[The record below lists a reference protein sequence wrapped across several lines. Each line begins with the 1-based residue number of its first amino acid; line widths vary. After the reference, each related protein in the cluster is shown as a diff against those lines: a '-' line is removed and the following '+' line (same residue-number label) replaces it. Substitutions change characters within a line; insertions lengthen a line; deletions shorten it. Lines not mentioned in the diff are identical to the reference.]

1 MKRRALLASL
11 GSAAG
16 VGLAG
21 CLGGSAELADNEVG
35 MSTRRFEPTTET
47 VEVGTTVRW
56 RNTDRG
62 VHTVTAYEDGIPEEA
77 AYFATGGF
85 DSEQAAKDAWYG
97 GTDGGLDP
105 GEAFEYTFEVPGEY
119 GYYCIP
125 HEAAGM
131 VGTVVVE

>member
-1 MKRRALLASL
+1 MKRRTLLASL
-11 GSAAG
+11 GSAAS

-21 CLGGSAELADNEVG
+21 CLGGSEELADNEVG
-35 MSTRRFEPTTET
+35 MSTRRFEPTTRT
-47 VEVGTTVRW
+47 VPAGTTVRW

-62 VHTVTAYEDGIPEEA
+62 VHTVTAYEDDIPGEA

-85 DSEQAAKDAWYG
+85 DSEQAAKDAWYNS
-97 GTDGGLDP
+97 TDGGLDS
-105 GEAFEYTFEVPGEY
+105 GDTFEHTFEVPGEY
-119 GYYCIP
+119 DYYCIP